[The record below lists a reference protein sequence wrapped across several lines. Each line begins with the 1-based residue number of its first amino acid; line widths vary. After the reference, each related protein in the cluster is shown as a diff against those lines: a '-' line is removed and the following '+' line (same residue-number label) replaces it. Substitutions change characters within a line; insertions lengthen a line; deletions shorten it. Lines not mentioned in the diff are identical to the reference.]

1 MEDEYLRFGPEALRI
16 ELRQLADAGRPVGE
30 VVEDLETLATDMAAD
45 DRTYHERARELLDRC
60 EQLPSGHRTEPDT
73 LAAIRQERP
82 DGPRRFEALSSPGH
96 DALRGAWAGRCAGI
110 RLGKPVETW
119 TREEV
124 RRFLTTTDQSLD
136 SYLRA
141 DVAGSDEFAMDA
153 TGGWHDW
160 VTGMPRDDDLDFTV
174 VALETLRSCGKEFN
188 TTDLAQVWLENLPVC
203 KLHTAERVAYRNL
216 LNAVDPPATA
226 RRWNPYRELIGAQ
239 IRADCYGY
247 VTPGAPERAAE
258 LAFRD
263 ARLSHVANGCYGA
276 MWVAAMLA
284 ALPAVKNLQ
293 DAVAV
298 GLTEVPTDSRLAAAI
313 NDVLGWRKAG
323 IGFEAA
329 IDRIHATWDDADF
342 YEGYH
347 VVPNAQVVAAVLAW
361 AGSDPD
367 LGTALARAVGAGF
380 DTDCNA
386 GTIGSVVGFHL
397 GFDALPDEWVAP
409 IDGALST
416 ALADR
421 PRPWLEDLVT
431 DTLAVAR
438 AS

>member
-1 MEDEYLRFGPEALRI
+1 
-16 ELRQLADAGRPVGE
+16 
-30 VVEDLETLATDMAAD
+30 
-45 DRTYHERARELLDRC
+45 
-60 EQLPSGHRTEPDT
+60 
-73 LAAIRQERP
+73 
-82 DGPRRFEALSSPGH
+82 
-96 DALRGAWAGRCAGI
+96 
-110 RLGKPVETW
+110 
-119 TREEV
+119 
-124 RRFLTTTDQSLD
+124 
-136 SYLRA
+136 
-141 DVAGSDEFAMDA
+141 
-153 TGGWHDW
+153 
-160 VTGMPRDDDLDFTV
+160 
-174 VALETLRSCGKEFN
+174 
-188 TTDLAQVWLENLPVC
+188 
-203 KLHTAERVAYRNL
+203 
-216 LNAVDPPATA
+216 
-226 RRWNPYRELIGAQ
+226 
-239 IRADCYGY
+239 
-247 VTPGAPERAAE
+247 
-258 LAFRD
+258 
-263 ARLSHVANGCYGA
+263 

-284 ALPAVKNLQ
+284 ALPAVENLQ